1 MKKKTW
7 KYVQRSYRKN
17 LKNLRANI
25 VMLINI
31 ESSFYFLPEKK
42 HIALLFLI
50 HLFLIYIED
59 IQKANIQ
66 KANIQKILKLHN
78 LNHHAYNILMK
89 MQTNEENVAA
99 WPHSVFQN
107 NIVVFLH
114 ILYWKYIRRITFF
127 II

>member
-1 MKKKTW
+1 MF
-7 KYVQRSYRKN
+7 
-17 LKNLRANI
+17 
-25 VMLINI
+25 INI

-50 HLFLIYIED
+50 RLFLIYIED
-59 IQKANIQ
+59 IQ

-99 WPHSVFQN
+99 
-107 NIVVFLH
+107 
-114 ILYWKYIRRITFF
+114 
-127 II
+127 